1 MLGEVGSINGTDV
14 CSLVINGHHGSYSE
28 DKDSKSLSLADK
40 DFQISA
46 QACLSNFQQN
56 QLNVFRRSPA
66 VIFCL

>member
-46 QACLSNFQQN
+46 QACLSNF
-56 QLNVFRRSPA
+56 
-66 VIFCL
+66 